1 MSKIKTQIREALAP
15 QGVPVDESA
24 NARGKPCRI
33 EIDFTLATEYK
44 GGRHMPKTVKNT
56 TDSIPAE
63 ADLKFAPIVRA
74 FAGDKKI
81 SLGKMFGSV
90 GLKTNGKVFAM
101 LVKGTF
107 VAKLPK
113 ERVAD
118 LVASTGAEY
127 FDPGHGKLMKEW
139 VALTGSEDLWINL
152 AKEAR
157 RFVEGGKS

>member
-1 MSKIKTQIREALAP
+1 
-15 QGVPVDESA
+15 
-24 NARGKPCRI
+24 
-33 EIDFTLATEYK
+33 
-44 GGRHMPKTVKNT
+44 MPKATIKKT
-56 TDSIPAE
+56 TDSTPAE
-63 ADLKFAPIVRA
+63 IDPKFAPIVRA

-101 LVKGTF
+101 LVKGKF

-118 LVASTGAEY
+118 LVASTGAKY

-139 VALTGSEDLWINL
+139 VALAGSENLWINL